1 MRSGRGSS
9 RCSRTGRRSGGG
21 RWRDHREVIDAITF
35 ESQTG
40 TQWVYLPERCGNWR
54 GVCNRLRM
62 WAVDGTWERV
72 FTALVAQADAEED
85 AAEPSR

>member
-1 MRSGRGSS
+1 
-9 RCSRTGRRSGGG
+9 
-21 RWRDHREVIDAITF
+21 
-35 ESQTG
+35 
-40 TQWVYLPERCGNWR
+40 VYLPERYGNWR

-62 WAVDGTWERV
+62 WAVDGTWERG